1 MVRTEQDVELLET
14 SFRADTDNSIYT
26 RICFSYEKK
35 DKFGNRQKA
44 VTLFT
49 QQCRSIFICT
59 ENCLSGIINFF
70 VFKKAFK
77 TFFIFYSADLLYEP
91 VDEVIWLNSPSYAQL
106 FFRDCFFTRAQQ
118 IVWNYQ
124 NAYQEKEVILGI
136 VKMYHDVSDG

>member
-1 MVRTEQDVELLET
+1 MTDISVLLILPNYNKLKFNLFAADRPAIIVVVRTEQDVELLET

-70 VFKKAFK
+70 VFKKSF
-77 TFFIFYSADLLYEP
+77 
-91 VDEVIWLNSPSYAQL
+91 
-106 FFRDCFFTRAQQ
+106 
-118 IVWNYQ
+118 
-124 NAYQEKEVILGI
+124 
-136 VKMYHDVSDG
+136 